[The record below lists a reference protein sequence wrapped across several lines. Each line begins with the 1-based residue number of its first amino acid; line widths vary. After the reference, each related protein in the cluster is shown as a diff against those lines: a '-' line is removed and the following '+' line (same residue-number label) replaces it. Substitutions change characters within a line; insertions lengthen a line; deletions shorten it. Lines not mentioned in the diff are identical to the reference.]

1 MNNVITIFRSQDEDD
16 TTRYSFYEPLDVCDG
31 EGTPIFNAND
41 YLYQFFGYCN
51 AYNAEAQ
58 RQQTCEVEDVND
70 KIIRYLKRGKG
81 RSSRSGKKSK
91 SSKRGSKKW

>member
-1 MNNVITIFRSQDEDD
+1 MDNVITIFKSQSSNDP
-16 TTRYSFYEPLDVCDG
+16 TRFSFYEPLDACDG
-31 EGTPIFNAND
+31 EGTPIYNAND

-70 KIIRYLKRGKG
+70 KIIKYLKRGKG
-81 RSSRSGKKSK
+81 RSSKSKK
-91 SSKRGSKKW
+91 SSKR